1 MEIVERLRHILTL
14 QRNDLADYLAT
25 GGAVDYVAYAKTV
38 GAIGALDMVLAEI
51 ADIEKKQL
59 EE

>member
-1 MEIVERLRHILTL
+1 MEIVERLRHVFAL
-14 QRNDLADYLAT
+14 QRQGLVDYLAE
-25 GGAVDYVAYAKTV
+25 GGPVDYAAYAKTV